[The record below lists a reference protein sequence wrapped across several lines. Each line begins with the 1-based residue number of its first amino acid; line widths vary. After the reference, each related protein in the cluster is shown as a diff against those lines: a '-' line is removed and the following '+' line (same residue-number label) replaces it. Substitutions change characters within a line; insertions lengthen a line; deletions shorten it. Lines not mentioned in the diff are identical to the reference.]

1 MFEQFPSEWFI
12 KSGGTMA
19 NLNQALHQL
28 RQEHDKAQQ
37 SVVKLQL
44 AISAIEDLSR
54 QNGSSAGRRTGG
66 NRVVSAAARA
76 RMAAAQRARWAR
88 VRGQS
93 SASKRTT
100 APRSNRLSP
109 AARRKIAAAQKA
121 RWARFRA
128 AQAKKA
134 A

>member
-1 MFEQFPSEWFI
+1 
-12 KSGGTMA
+12 MA

-28 RQEHDKAQQ
+28 RQEHQKAQHEVQ
-37 SVVKLQL
+37 KLQL
-44 AISAIEDLSR
+44 AITTIEDLAR
-54 QNGSSAGRRTGG
+54 HDGSSAGRRSSG

-76 RMAAAQRARWAR
+76 RMAAAQRARWAK
-88 VRGQS
+88 VRGHSTAAKS
-93 SASKRTT
+93 STAAKR
-100 APRSNRLSP
+100 SRLSP

-128 AQAKKA
+128 EQGKKA

>member
-1 MFEQFPSEWFI
+1 
-12 KSGGTMA
+12 MA

-28 RQEHDKAQQ
+28 RQEHNKAQQ
-37 SVVKLQL
+37 EVTKLQL
-44 AISAIEDLSR
+44 AISAIEDLAG
-54 QNGSSAGRRTGG
+54 QNGSSSSGRRSSG

-76 RMAAAQRARWAR
+76 RMAAAQRARWAK
-88 VRGQS
+88 VRGHSTGAKSS
-93 SASKRTT
+93 SAAKR
-100 APRSNRLSP
+100 SRLSP

-128 AQAKKA
+128 EHAKKA